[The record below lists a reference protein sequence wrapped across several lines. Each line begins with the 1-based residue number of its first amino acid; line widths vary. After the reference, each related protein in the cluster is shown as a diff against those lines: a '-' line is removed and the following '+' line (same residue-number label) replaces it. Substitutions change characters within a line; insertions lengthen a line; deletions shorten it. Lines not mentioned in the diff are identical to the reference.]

1 MFFSFNPPFAQLWG
15 ASSTEQCTPQHVKGV
30 PGMAQGG
37 GAEPCPWSGS
47 DMPPMSAWVLRHHGF
62 QQKFHSHVS
71 RDQQVSALDSGHA
84 IAGLMRRVT
93 AAVAAAATPVV
104 SLWEPPLPPP
114 PKAAVTRPQLGRAP
128 SARRSWGLALHIDTC
143 KCASDFGFCCF
154 CLFFYR

>member
-1 MFFSFNPPFAQLWG
+1 
-15 ASSTEQCTPQHVKGV
+15 
-30 PGMAQGG
+30 MAQGG

-47 DMPPMSAWVLRHHGF
+47 DVPPMSAWVLRHHGF

-93 AAVAAAATPVV
+93 AAAAAAATPVV

-114 PKAAVTRPQLGRAP
+114 SQSSGNAP
-128 SARRSWGLALHIDTC
+128 TAGTSP
-143 KCASDFGFCCF
+143 
-154 CLFFYR
+154 